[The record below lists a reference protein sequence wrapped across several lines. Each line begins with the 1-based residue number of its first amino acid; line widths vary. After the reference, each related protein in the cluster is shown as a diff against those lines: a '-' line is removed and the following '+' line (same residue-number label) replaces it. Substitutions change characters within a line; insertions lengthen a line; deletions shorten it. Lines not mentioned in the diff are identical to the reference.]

1 MDSIFPDNDE
11 SIWEETSTVVE
22 SIFLDE
28 SESIFEDELTTDV
41 VNIFESNSVTNSVT
55 NSTDNSIEALFKTL
69 TQQLENEN
77 QENLAKA
84 VNSLSLIYSQG
95 I

>member
-1 MDSIFPDNDE
+1 MDSIFPDNNE
-11 SIWEETSTVVE
+11 SIWEENSVVTE
-22 SIFLDE
+22 SIFPNE

-41 VNIFESNSVTNSVT
+41 VDIFEDNSIATSI
-55 NSTDNSIEALFKTL
+55 DNSIEALFKSL

>member
-1 MDSIFPDNDE
+1 MIFKIKNTEIVKSSQEIAQKFDSEKKDE
-11 SIWEETSTVVE
+11 VI
-22 SIFLDE
+22 
-28 SESIFEDELTTDV
+28 
-41 VNIFESNSVTNSVT
+41 
-55 NSTDNSIEALFKTL
+55 
-69 TQQLENEN
+69 QQLENEN

>member
-1 MDSIFPDNDE
+1 MDSIFPDNNE
-11 SIWEETSTVVE
+11 SIWEENSVITE
-22 SIFLDE
+22 SIFPN
-28 SESIFEDELTTDV
+28 ESIFEDELTTDV
-41 VNIFESNSVTNSVT
+41 VDIFEDNSIAT
-55 NSTDNSIEALFKTL
+55 STDNSIEALFKSL

>member
-11 SIWEETSTVVE
+11 SIWEETSTTVE

-41 VNIFESNSVTNSVT
+41 VNIFESNSVTNSI
-55 NSTDNSIEALFKTL
+55 DNSIEALFKTL

>member
-22 SIFLDE
+22 SIFPDE

-41 VNIFESNSVTNSVT
+41 VNIFEDNSVT

>member
-1 MDSIFPDNDE
+1 MDSIFPDNNE
-11 SIWEETSTVVE
+11 SIWEENSVITE
-22 SIFLDE
+22 SIFPN
-28 SESIFEDELTTDV
+28 ESIFEDELTTDV
-41 VNIFESNSVTNSVT
+41 VDIFEDNSIATSI
-55 NSTDNSIEALFKTL
+55 DNSIEALFKSL

>member
-41 VNIFESNSVTNSVT
+41 VNIFESNSVTNS
-55 NSTDNSIEALFKTL
+55 TDNSIEALFKTL

>member
-11 SIWEETSTVVE
+11 SIWEETSTTVE

-41 VNIFESNSVTNSVT
+41 VNIFESNSVT

>member
-11 SIWEETSTVVE
+11 SIWEENSVITE
-22 SIFLDE
+22 SIFPN
-28 SESIFEDELTTDV
+28 ESIFEDELTTDV
-41 VNIFESNSVTNSVT
+41 VDIFEDNSIATSI
-55 NSTDNSIEALFKTL
+55 DNSIEALFKSL

>member
-1 MDSIFPDNDE
+1 MDSIFPDNNE
-11 SIWEETSTVVE
+11 SIWEENSVVTG
-22 SIFLDE
+22 SIFPN
-28 SESIFEDELTTDV
+28 ESIFEDELTTDV
-41 VNIFESNSVTNSVT
+41 VDIFEDNSIAT
-55 NSTDNSIEALFKTL
+55 STDNSIEALFKSL

>member
-22 SIFLDE
+22 SIFPDE

-41 VNIFESNSVTNSVT
+41 ASIFEDNSVT